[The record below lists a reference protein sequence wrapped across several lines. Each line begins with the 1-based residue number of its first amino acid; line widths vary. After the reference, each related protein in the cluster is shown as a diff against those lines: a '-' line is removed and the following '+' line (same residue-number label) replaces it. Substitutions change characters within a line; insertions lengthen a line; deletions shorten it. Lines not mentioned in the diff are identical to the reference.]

1 MARKGKIAWRSPS
14 NIALVKYWGKKGY
27 QLPLNP
33 SVSMTLTNCYTE
45 TTIEYTHRDD
55 IKGPTFNFLFHGERN
70 VQFEKKVG
78 SFLEIAAKGLPAL
91 NSLQLDVNT
100 ANSFPHSA
108 GIASSASSLS
118 SLALCLLQINNEVTG
133 IKMNE
138 EDFLRKVSY
147 LSRLGSGSACRS
159 IYGDWVL
166 WGDTTAIANS
176 SDEYAISLTNHVA
189 EKFNSYYDAILIV
202 NSDEKPISSSLGHK
216 LMDSNPY
223 KESRTSTGKSNAVNL
238 IDALKSGNE
247 KMFSDI
253 VEFEA
258 ANLHAMFL
266 TSHPYFILVKPETLR
281 IINRLKQFRE
291 ETNLEFTFTL
301 DAGPNI
307 HLLYSADIR
316 DKMLPFIKSELLA
329 LCEDGKWIDDKIG
342 KGPKRIF
349 S

>member
-1 MARKGKIAWRSPS
+1 MTKTGKVAWRSPS

-45 TTIEYTHRDD
+45 TAIEYTHRDD
-55 IKGPTFNFLFHGERN
+55 INIPTFNFFFHGERN

-78 SFLEIAAKGLPAL
+78 SFLEIVSKDLPAL
-91 NSLQLDVNT
+91 KSLELLINT
-100 ANSFPHSA
+100 TNSFPHSA

-133 IKMNE
+133 TKMSE
-138 EDFLRKVSY
+138 EDFLRKASY
-147 LSRLGSGSACRS
+147 LARLGSGSACRS
-159 IYGDWVL
+159 VYGDWVL
-166 WGDTTAIANS
+166 WGETTTIVNS
-176 SDEYAISLTNHVA
+176 SDEYAISLNQVDK
-189 EKFNSYYDAILIV
+189 KFNNYYDAILVV
-202 NSDEKPISSSLGHK
+202 NSDKKPISSSMGHK

-223 KESRTSTGKSNAVNL
+223 KESRANTGKTNAANL
-238 IDALKSGNE
+238 VSALKSGDE
-247 KMFSDI
+247 KTFRDI

-266 TSHPYFILVKPETLR
+266 TSHPYFILITPETLR

-291 ETNLEFTFTL
+291 ETKLEFTFTL

-307 HLLYSADIR
+307 HLLYPADIR
-316 DKMLPFIKSELLA
+316 DKMLAFIKSELLIF
-329 LCEDGKWIDDKIG
+329 CENGKWIDDKIG
-342 KGPKRIF
+342 EGPKRIII
-349 S
+349 